1 MSYYSI
7 FSALPGKSVQ
17 GARKLNRWLSHHLTC
32 VAKSDKIIVQ
42 QNVSDNSEIG
52 VNKAVILENSRF

>member
-7 FSALPGKSVQ
+7 FSALSEYRELIIDG
-17 GARKLNRWLSHHLTC
+17 SHIAPATC

-42 QNVSDNSEIG
+42 QKVPDNS
-52 VNKAVILENSRF
+52 